1 MNRSFVSLHVLCID
15 HLELL
20 YWDSRG
26 LYTYGEIVSVYL
38 VSPSEQVDISLTVV
52 LEEDRSEYL
61 LDLLKACEAVV
72 ELVDMVVAAVDG
84 TAYLLVDLG
93 NNALVN

>member
-1 MNRSFVSLHVLCID
+1 MICID

-26 LYTYGEIVSVYL
+26 LYTCGEIVFVYL
-38 VSPSEQVDISLTVV
+38 FVLPLEQVDRSLTVV
-52 LEEDRSEYL
+52 VEEDRFEYL
-61 LDLLKACEAVV
+61 LDLLKACEVVV

-84 TAYLLVDLG
+84 TAYLLVG
-93 NNALVN
+93 PENNALVN